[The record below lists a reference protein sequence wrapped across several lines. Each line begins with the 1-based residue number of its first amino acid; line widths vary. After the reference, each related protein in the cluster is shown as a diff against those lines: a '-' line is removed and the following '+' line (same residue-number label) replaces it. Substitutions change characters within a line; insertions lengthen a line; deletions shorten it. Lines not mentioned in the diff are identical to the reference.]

1 MSRSSSSRDR
11 AFAEPTVALAAV
23 LALSLG
29 VAAYAIVL
37 DGVGGS
43 RSTPS
48 ARPALERVHEAVTVG
63 GVADPGRLGGGAA
76 TAGTNRRMNVT
87 LAVAG
92 RRWSAG
98 DATPESVADG
108 DGRAT
113 ATRRV
118 GVALAPGRI
127 RPGRLRVTV
136 WR

>member
-29 VAAYAIVL
+29 VAAYTVVL
-37 DGVGGS
+37 SGVDDRGP
-43 RSTPS
+43 T
-48 ARPALERVHEAVTVG
+48 AEQTLERVHDAITVG
-63 GVADPGRLGGGAA
+63 GVADAGRLDRVRPVIGRTDGNAS
-76 TAGTNRRMNVT
+76 VT
-87 LAVAG
+87 LTVAG
-92 RRWSAG
+92 RRWRVG
-98 DATPESVADG
+98 DTAPQPSDPVSV
-108 DGRAT
+108 RAT

-118 GVALAPGRI
+118 GVALDPGRV